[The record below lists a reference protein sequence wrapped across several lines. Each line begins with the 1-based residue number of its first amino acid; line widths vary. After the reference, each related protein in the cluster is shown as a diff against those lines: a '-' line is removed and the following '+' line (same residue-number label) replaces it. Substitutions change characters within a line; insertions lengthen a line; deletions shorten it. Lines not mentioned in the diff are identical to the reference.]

1 MAFSRNQT
9 CSTALRVKQRIKE
22 IKQRQHSSE
31 FFQKEKKNSRS
42 QQVENTHGMHT
53 QSLSEYGHVFNA
65 NSFRKNTLRFLL
77 NNIPILIESQTSS
90 CLVFMGLVLVFFSS
104 FTFANIVQYTIA
116 SIVKWFSWLGI
127 KLWICFY
134 FFSLYFRVCGTIL

>member
-1 MAFSRNQT
+1 MFDSSASEATNQRNKTEATLKRIFSKR
-9 CSTALRVKQRIKE
+9 
-22 IKQRQHSSE
+22 
-31 FFQKEKKNSRS
+31 KKNVDHSKWK
-42 QQVENTHGMHT
+42 THGMHT

-116 SIVKWFSWLGI
+116 SIVK
-127 KLWICFY
+127 
-134 FFSLYFRVCGTIL
+134 